1 MNAVVK
7 GVATAGAAR
16 SCPGMSSPAQA
27 EEVNPLF
34 NAVLWILVL
43 CLAVVQVFIT
53 FRGLNSQAAMDQAQI
68 AREIARGHGFSTLMI
83 RPAQVQQMQAS
94 GREFNLT
101 HVADT
106 FHPPLQ
112 PALWAAAFSLVKPWW
127 AFDPTSAVYRLD
139 RVIASLGAVVLL
151 LTLLL
156 VHGLAR
162 RLFDRTLANFTVLT
176 LALSKPLW
184 DMALCA
190 GSRGLLMLFCTLAV
204 YWLFM
209 LMRRAANDEPEGL
222 LLPLGLGSAC
232 AAMLM
237 THWMAA
243 WLVLGLVI
251 AVAWLLPGH
260 RGTLALMVLLPALA
274 LGAWGWRNWQVCGDP
289 VGMAKVLLTNV
300 ISPLSDAQQMRDL
313 DNASPPVRMAALL
326 RKVNLNVTDQA
337 RQLLDH
343 LLMVLPAVL
352 ALLAGLH
359 RFRKPEAGALRWA
372 LGIVWLM
379 AVTGMALVGLPQDA
393 RDDFQI
399 HVALVPVL
407 CAFGFAGV
415 AVLWARFRPGNGG
428 VWTRQGHASLLV
440 GFTLWTGAMSLY
452 GDLTTGLAFR
462 GRMLQ
467 WPPYRPDTTA
477 MLAKMVKVDETLAS
491 DAPWAVA
498 WYADRICVWLP
509 KNREQF
515 AKLKEMAATQQH
527 PVVGMVI
534 TPLATM
540 DDTFTSQFS
549 GPYAEWMELV
559 TRGPTLSLGYDLAAH
574 VPWLRDYPKLLPLG
588 GMQMPDGRQVPV
600 LTFFA
605 DRERW

>member
-1 MNAVVK
+1 MNAMVK
-7 GVATAGAAR
+7 GVATGEAAR
-16 SCPGMSSPAQA
+16 SCSGMSSQAQA

-53 FRGLNSQAAMDQAQI
+53 FRGLNSQQAMDQAQI
-68 AREIARGHGFSTLMI
+68 AREMARGHGFSTLMV
-83 RPAQVQQMQAS
+83 RPAQVQQMQAN
-94 GREFNLT
+94 GREINLSR
-101 HVADT
+101 VADT

-112 PALWAAAFSLVKPWW
+112 PALWAAVFSLAKSWW

-139 RVIASLGAVVLL
+139 RVIACLGAVCLL

-184 DMALCA
+184 DVALCA
-190 GSRGLLMLFCTLAV
+190 GSRGLLMLLFTLAA

-209 LMRRAANDEPEGL
+209 LMRRAANDEPAG
-222 LLPLGLGSAC
+222 LLPLGLGLVC

-251 AVAWLLPGH
+251 AVAWLLPEN
-260 RGTLALMVLLPALA
+260 RGTLVMVVLLPLLA
-274 LGAWGWRNWQVCGDP
+274 LGAWGWRNWQISGDP
-289 VGMAKVLLTNV
+289 VGMTKMLLTNV

-313 DNASPPVRMAALL
+313 DNTSPPVRMAALL
-326 RKVNLNVTDQA
+326 RKVNLNITDQA
-337 RQLLDH
+337 RHLLDH
-343 LLMVLPAVL
+343 VLMVLPAVL

-359 RFRKPEAGALRWA
+359 RFRKPEVGALRWA
-372 LGIVWLM
+372 MGILWAM
-379 AVTGMALVGLPQDA
+379 AVIGMALVGLQRDA
-393 RDDFQI
+393 TDDFQI
-399 HVALVPVL
+399 HAALVPVL

-415 AVLWARFRPGNGG
+415 AVIWARFRPGSGG
-428 VWTRQGHASLLV
+428 VWTQQGHAVLLV

-477 MLAKMVKVDETLAS
+477 MLTKMVKADETLAS
-491 DAPWAVA
+491 DAPWAMA
-498 WYADRICVWLP
+498 WYADRTCVWLP

-515 AKLKEMAATQQH
+515 ANLKEMAAAQQR
-527 PVVGMVI
+527 PIVGMVI
-534 TPLATM
+534 TPQATM

-549 GPYAEWMELV
+549 GPYADWMEV
-559 TRGPTLSLGYDLAAH
+559 IVRGPTLSLGYDLAAH
-574 VPWLRDYPKLLPLG
+574 VPWLREYPKLLPLG

-600 LTFFA
+600 LTFYA